1 METCSPTKRRALA
14 PLDANALA
22 SPKTLF
28 KPGAGAASSPV
39 KMAIEGRKRL
49 LEMEGAAGSSPAGKK
64 PCLGRDEDASER
76 SASPDVSS
84 VFDTSAND
92 ASWATAATEDA
103 MTFTTATTITIP
115 TTTSAPPVLDATASS
130 LEQRPARRTTF
141 TRQQVRETPQKAEIL
156 RLRLSLANYKVRTGQ
171 TTVPLADL
179 QRRPLPAPGS
189 GPDSDSSAPRVVRVQ
204 SPSPRSSP
212 PPPPPSSGRHR
223 SSSDSQRTELME
235 PSEAGD
241 VPGAD

>member
-64 PCLGRDEDASER
+64 PCLGRDEPGRELRLRHVRQRRFLGDRRDGRRDDVYYGNDHHHPDDDLGAP
-76 SASPDVSS
+76 SPRRHG
-84 VFDTSAND
+84 FL
-92 ASWATAATEDA
+92 
-103 MTFTTATTITIP
+103 IR
-115 TTTSAPPVLDATASS
+115 TTTSQTDDIYAAASK
-130 LEQRPARRTTF
+130 R
-141 TRQQVRETPQKAEIL
+141 AEIL